1 MLEEGLAQPKA
12 ESLLK
17 GLLLQEA
24 HSCPKAWQKMDTV
37 CCETMGS
44 GRCSGFR
51 VRKARGSNPP
61 FLLVGY

>member
-17 GLLLQEA
+17 ELLLQGT
-24 HSCPKAWQKMDTV
+24 HSCPKALLKMGTV

-44 GRCSGFR
+44 GGVLRF
-51 VRKARGSNPP
+51 
-61 FLLVGY
+61 